1 MEALDQLIK
10 QEERRI
16 EHLLQLRNQPYSYSG
31 SSASH
36 DNAGND
42 EDNYS
47 GSSGSEDV
55 NYCIEK
61 AYEQLSIFKIR
72 RYMGF

>member
-10 QEERRI
+10 KEERKI
-16 EHLLQLRNQPYSYSG
+16 DHLLRLRNQPDAFSG
-31 SSASH
+31 SSVSL
-36 DNAGND
+36 NKPEI
-42 EDNYS
+42 EDNDYCEFPN
-47 GSSGSEDV
+47 SEDV

>member
-16 EHLLQLRNQPYSYSG
+16 DNLLQLRNQPDSYSG
-31 SSASH
+31 SLGSSDIA
-36 DNAGND
+36 
-42 EDNYS
+42 DNYS
-47 GSSGSEDV
+47 DSSGIEDV